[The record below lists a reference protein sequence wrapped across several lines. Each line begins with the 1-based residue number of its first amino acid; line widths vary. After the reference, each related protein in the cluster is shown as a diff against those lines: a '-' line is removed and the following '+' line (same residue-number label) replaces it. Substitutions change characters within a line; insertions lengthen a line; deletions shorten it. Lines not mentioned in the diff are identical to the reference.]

1 MRWYQLTSAVYILP
15 LQALTIISRDSK
27 WIRYVMKC
35 SRPGIWASSEEQ
47 FESIGQRRQ
56 EYCRAFLLTRP
67 ASLQIYL
74 KTKKRLHI
82 KTIIQLPLDCIVTPT
97 RPPFHFLEH
106 HYGRLGVRVETFYTA
121 VKFVFVFQSRI
132 YVCQLLLTHLLL
144 QLVHFGYQVIYLVQG
159 PWKKREPLENLRYVI
174 QLYDII
180 CSHHL

>member
-1 MRWYQLTSAVYILP
+1 
-15 LQALTIISRDSK
+15 
-27 WIRYVMKC
+27 MKC

-47 FESIGQRRQ
+47 FESMGDKNTIGRFYSRCQHL
-56 EYCRAFLLTRP
+56 YKF
-67 ASLQIYL
+67 IW
-74 KTKKRLHI
+74 KKKKRLHI
-82 KTIIQLPLDCIVTPT
+82 KTIIQLPLDCIVTST
-97 RPPFHFLEH
+97 WPPFHFLEH

-132 YVCQLLLTHLLL
+132 HVCQLLLTHLLL

-159 PWKKREPLENLRYVI
+159 PWKKREPLKNLRYVI